1 MYRFSFPSVV
11 SKVYLASHKL
21 TSTSQADRPIPTP
34 SSLIHP
40 QTSKPAS
47 LPRTLPHHHLGHG
60 SPHEKHEKI
69 AAQLPSI
76 WQTSTADSNLTLY
89 SFSRFKTTTTHLFN
103 LRCLEAEISQIN
115 DKIYKL
121 GLQSNVAPTKTN
133 RSGLEQRE
141 AEGDAEVLSQEL
153 IQRLR
158 QLTKEYGMFIT
169 SFFFGFGD

>member
-1 MYRFSFPSVV
+1 ME
-11 SKVYLASHKL
+11 
-21 TSTSQADRPIPTP
+21 
-34 SSLIHP
+34 SL
-40 QTSKPAS
+40 
-47 LPRTLPHHHLGHG
+47 
-60 SPHEKHEKI
+60 HEKI

-89 SFSRFKTTTTHLFN
+89 GFSRFKTTHLFN

-133 RSGLEQRE
+133 RLGLEQRE

-153 IQRLR
+153 MQRLR
-158 QLTKEYGMFIT
+158 QLIKEYGTFV
-169 SFFFGFGD
+169 S